1 MKKVIKIEP
10 ADAHQT
16 KKRLRVAAYCRVS
29 SSMADQLVSLDAQ
42 KAHYEEYI
50 TSNPEWEFAGLYYD
64 EGISGTKKEKR
75 QALLQMMTDC
85 ENGKIDFIVTKSLSR
100 FARNTTDCLELV
112 RRLQELHIP
121 VYFEK
126 ENLNTGSMETELF
139 LSVMSSLAESESV
152 SISENSKWGVRHR
165 FENG

>member
-10 ADAHQT
+10 ANVHQP
-16 KKRLRVAAYCRVS
+16 KKRLRVAAYYRVS

-100 FARNTTDCLELV
+100 FARNT
-112 RRLQELHIP
+112 
-121 VYFEK
+121 
-126 ENLNTGSMETELF
+126 
-139 LSVMSSLAESESV
+139 
-152 SISENSKWGVRHR
+152 
-165 FENG
+165 

>member
-1 MKKVIKIEP
+1 MKKVITIEP
-10 ADAHQT
+10 ANAHQP

-75 QALLQMMTDC
+75 PALLQMMTDC

-100 FARNTTDCLELV
+100 FARNADFRNFTSRFTS
-112 RRLQELHIP
+112 RRRISIP
-121 VYFEK
+121 VRWKQNCF
-126 ENLNTGSMETELF
+126 F
-139 LSVMSSLAESESV
+139 Q
-152 SISENSKWGVRHR
+152 
-165 FENG
+165 